1 MPVKL
6 FNLNIEGDKHF
17 QRWLPVAL
25 KEKPGVVC
33 LQEVFGADMDFIS
46 DTLGMTG
53 YFVPTMDI
61 TEVNT
66 YNISPRGLWGL
77 GFFTNLEHSIPE
89 VQYYAGEGT
98 IAVFKRPEDSA
109 RALVTSRVT
118 APSGEQFNIATTHFT
133 WTHNGEANENQRK
146 DLTALLEA
154 VEQYPD
160 IILCGDFNAPRG
172 KEIFD
177 HLASVFHDNLP
188 PDVIS
193 TLDADLHYKKGTIQL
208 AVDTIFSSG
217 GYTISDCRVLTG
229 ISDHAGLVADIS
241 CT

>member
-17 QRWLPVAL
+17 QRWLPAAL
-25 KEKPGVVC
+25 REKPEVVC
-33 LQEVFGADMDFIS
+33 LQEVFGKDMDFIS

-61 TEVNT
+61 AEVNK
-66 YNISPRGLWGL
+66 YNISPRGLWGI
-77 GFFTNLEHSIPE
+77 GFFTNLTHTTPA

-109 RALVTSRVT
+109 RALIVSTVTSS
-118 APSGEQFNIATTHFT
+118 SGEQLNIATTHFT
-133 WTHNGEANENQRK
+133 WTHNGEANENQRV

-154 VEQYPD
+154 VEGYTD
-160 IILCGDFNAPRG
+160 IVLCGDFNAPRG
-172 KEIFD
+172 KETFD
-177 HLASVFHDNLP
+177 RLASVFHDNLP
-188 PDVIS
+188 QDVVS
-193 TLDADLHYKKGTIQL
+193 TLDADLHYKKGAIQL
-208 AVDTIFSSG
+208 AVDTIFSSS
-217 GYTISDCRVLTG
+217 GYKVTDCRVLTG
-229 ISDHAGLVADIS
+229 ISDHSGLVAEIS